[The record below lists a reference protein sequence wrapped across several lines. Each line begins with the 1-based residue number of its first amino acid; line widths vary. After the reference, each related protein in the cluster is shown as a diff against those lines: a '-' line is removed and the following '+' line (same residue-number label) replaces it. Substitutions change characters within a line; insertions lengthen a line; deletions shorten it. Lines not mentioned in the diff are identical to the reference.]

1 MPLEWVAGASSGE
14 ALKEDAELTQMR
26 WRLVVSAILTFP
38 LFVVAMAHMLPG
50 DPLASLL
57 PPHYRVWLEWFLATP
72 VCTVCAWPFLVRAAQ
87 SLRGGRWNMFTLI
100 GLGVSVTYTY
110 SLVATVAPG
119 VFPAAFRDAEGHV
132 AVYFETAAVIVTL
145 VLLGQVLELRS
156 RQQTG
161 QAIRSL
167 LALSPKTARRIGT
180 DGMEQDVALEM
191 VQVGDHLRIRPGE
204 RVPVDGSVLNGESH
218 VDESMVSGEA
228 TPVRKSVGDQ
238 LIGATVN
245 QAGTLIMRAERVGAE
260 TLLSRIIALV
270 AQAQR
275 SRAPVQKMA
284 DRVTAYFV
292 PGVITV
298 AVCAFLVWSLVGPEP
313 RLPHALIVSVAV
325 LMIACPCALGL
336 ATPISIMVATGRG
349 AKQGVLFRDAAAI
362 ERLRQVDV
370 IVVDKTGTLTEGK
383 PRLVDI
389 EPTDEFDLDTL
400 LAAAAG
406 LERGSEHPLARA
418 ILAGAIERNVE
429 PNAIE
434 TFQAI
439 PGKGVT
445 GTIDGCAVALGNLR
459 LMDDLGVDCQD
470 LVARAE
476 TLQKQGRTVV
486 LVAIDDKP
494 AGLLGITDPI
504 KESTPEVMRA
514 LHAEGVRVVMLTGD
528 HQQTAQAVAQ
538 LLGID
543 EVLAGVLPEQKS
555 AVIERLQAEGHVVAM
570 AGDGVNDAP
579 ALATADVGI
588 AMGTGADVALE
599 SAMVTLVKGDLR
611 GILRARRLSHLTMN
625 NIRQNLFFALA
636 YNGLGVPIAAGV
648 LYPVLGLL
656 LNPMIGAA
664 AMSFSSLS
672 VISNALRLH
681 AVSLD

>member
-1 MPLEWVAGASSGE
+1 MNLEWVAVASSGR
-14 ALKEDAELTQMR
+14 ALEEDAELTQMR

-38 LFVVAMAHMLPG
+38 LFVVAMAHMLPS

-87 SLRGGRWNMFTLI
+87 SLRSGRWNMFTLI

-180 DGMEQDVALEM
+180 DGTEQDVALET

-275 SRAPVQKMA
+275 SRAPVQKLA

-389 EPTDEFDLDTL
+389 EPTDEFDFDTL

-418 ILAGAIERNVE
+418 ILAGALERNVE

-434 TFQAI
+434 TFQAL

-445 GTIDGCAVALGNLR
+445 GTIDGCAVALGNVR

-528 HQQTAQAVAQ
+528 HHQTAQAVAQ